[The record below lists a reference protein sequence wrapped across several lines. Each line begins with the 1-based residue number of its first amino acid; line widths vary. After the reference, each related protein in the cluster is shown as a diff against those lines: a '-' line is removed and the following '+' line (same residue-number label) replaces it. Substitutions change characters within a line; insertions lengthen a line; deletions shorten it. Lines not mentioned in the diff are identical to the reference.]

1 LAHASTPGTLGTL
14 GTLIPVSFP
23 AMTRSRVAALVL
35 AVLVVSSAQAQTT
48 QYRARLSVVPI
59 DVAMQSTIA
68 GSGSAT
74 AILKGNTLTI
84 NGTFSGLKTAA
95 TVARVHR
102 SPRTGMRG
110 VPIGDLTATAETG
123 GAISG
128 SIELTKE
135 QFDDRAAG
143 RLYIQLHSQKAPDGN
158 LWGWLLVPE
167 GKK

>member
-1 LAHASTPGTLGTL
+1 
-14 GTLIPVSFP
+14 
-23 AMTRSRVAALVL
+23 MTRSRVAALVL
-35 AVLVVSSAQAQTT
+35 AVLSISSAQAQTT

-102 SPRTGMRG
+102 GPRTGMRG
-110 VPIGDLTATAETG
+110 VPIGDLTATAETS
-123 GAISG
+123 GAITG

-135 QFDDRAAG
+135 HIDDLAAG

>member
-1 LAHASTPGTLGTL
+1 
-14 GTLIPVSFP
+14 
-23 AMTRSRVAALVL
+23 MTRSRVAALVL

-68 GSGSAT
+68 GAGSAT

-135 QFDDRAAG
+135 QIDDLAAG